1 MNKKWKVILIISI
14 LGNLA
19 MFYVA
24 VKALEYRAHIN
35 EYLDKY
41 TYIVQEF
48 SQRDKF
54 AEANKGLMSDVQ
66 INNRIVFIG
75 TQISESWDV
84 QKYFPK
90 YEAINRGI
98 LGQRLSGF
106 LLRFRPDVIELK
118 PEAVVIEFSSFDFRH
133 QNSVKE
139 FKDYIACMAELSV
152 AHGIKPMPTTVIPPC
167 EGVIDL
173 GDYCILDSLAVFNNW
188 LRQYCRENSFDFVDF
203 NRIVAGENGYMNP
216 ELSTGVIGLNEEGY
230 RRISEAVKSALSSE
244 K

>member
-1 MNKKWKVILIISI
+1 MNKKWKIILIISI
-14 LGNLA
+14 LGNIA
-19 MFYVA
+19 IFYVA

-48 SQRDKF
+48 SRRDKYTD
-54 AEANKGLMSDVQ
+54 ANRELISETPVK
-66 INNRIVFIG
+66 NRIVFIG
-75 TQISESWDV
+75 TQLTESWDV
-84 QKYFPK
+84 QKFFPE

-98 LGQRLSGF
+98 LGQRISGF

-118 PEAVVIEFSSFDFRH
+118 PEAVVIELSSFDFRQ

-139 FKDYIACMAELSV
+139 IEDYIASMAELAD
-152 AHGIKPMPTTVIPPC
+152 AHGIRPLLTTVIPPC
-167 EGVIDL
+167 QDVINLD
-173 GDYCILDSLAVFNNW
+173 DYSILDSLAQFNDW
-188 LRQYCRENSFDFVDF
+188 LRLFCQKKDF
-203 NRIVAGENGYMNP
+203 NYIDFNKIVAADNGYLTK

-230 RRISEAVKSALSSE
+230 RRISEAALKVLSDN